1 MLPQYW
7 IERISV
13 MEKEKMLVTQG
24 LNELKLLDSRIEKE
38 TQKGNFITVAK
49 TNESKVNPNL
59 TKEDFKQNAIS
70 TYQSIID
77 LIERRNSIKRA
88 IVESNAKTIV
98 TVAGIEMTVAAA
110 IEMKTTIEYEYSLL
124 TVLRNQYERAKST
137 MNMQNVNMEAKI
149 DEYIKIMVGKDN
161 TKVKQEDIDAM
172 TKPIREAN
180 EYSMVD
186 PLNIEE
192 KIKMLSDKVE
202 RFKSEVDSVL
212 QISNCVT
219 WIEI

>member
-1 MLPQYW
+1 
-7 IERISV
+7 

-110 IEMKTTIEYEYSLL
+110 IEMKTTIEYEYGLL

>member
-1 MLPQYW
+1 
-7 IERISV
+7 

-110 IEMKTTIEYEYSLL
+110 IEMKTTIEYEYGLL
-124 TVLRNQYERAKST
+124 TVLRNQHERAKST

>member
-110 IEMKTTIEYEYSLL
+110 IEMKTTIEYEYGLL